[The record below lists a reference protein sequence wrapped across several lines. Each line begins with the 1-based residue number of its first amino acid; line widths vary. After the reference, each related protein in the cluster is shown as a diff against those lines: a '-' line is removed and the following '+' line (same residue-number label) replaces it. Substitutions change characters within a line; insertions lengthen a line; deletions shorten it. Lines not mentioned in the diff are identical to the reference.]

1 MSRFHLSA
9 LLAANALFSVG
20 CGGARVV
27 HLSETGGVIALEG
40 DRNKAVEQAH
50 QIMADHCA
58 GPYKV
63 LEEGEQVGDAE
74 EGGPVDESVESTSDG
89 SEWRMRYVCGAGPA
103 VAPGPNPGGPAGGD
117 PTVES
122 AGSTTGAGSSGTAGG
137 R

>member
-1 MSRFHLSA
+1 MPRLHLSA
-9 LLAANALFSVG
+9 LCAATVMFSVG

-27 HLSETGGVIALEG
+27 HVSQAGGVIALEG

-63 LEEGEQVGDAE
+63 LEEGEQVGEAE
-74 EGGPVDESVESTSDG
+74 VAAPVDDSAQSLSDG
-89 SEWRMRYVCGAGPA
+89 SEWRMRYVCGGGPA
-103 VAPGPNPGGPAGGD
+103 VAPGPGAPS
-117 PTVES
+117 VES
-122 AGSTTGAGSSGTAGG
+122 AGSTTGTGGAGGTASG